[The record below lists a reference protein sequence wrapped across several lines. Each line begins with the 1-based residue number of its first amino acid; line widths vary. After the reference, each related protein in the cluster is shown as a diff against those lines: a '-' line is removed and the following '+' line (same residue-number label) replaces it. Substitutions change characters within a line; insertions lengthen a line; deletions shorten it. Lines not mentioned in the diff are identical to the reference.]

1 MKRTVNNREIKS
13 FEKKINYFF
22 NNKSLLKQALTHRS
36 FVNEKKNYTIGHN
49 ERLEFLGD
57 AVLELIVSDYLYKE
71 YTNLKEGEL
80 TKLRASI
87 VCELSLAE
95 AARRINIGTYLYL
108 GKGEELTGGRE
119 RDSILCDVFEAIIGA
134 IYIDSNIDNARTY
147 VYDHLLCHI
156 TKNHHSFIDY
166 KTSLQEQIQKYSTI
180 PIEYEV
186 LEEIG
191 PDHNKRFVVQVSH
204 KNKVLGLGMGRSKK
218 EAEQKAA
225 WKAMKN
231 I

>member
-119 RDSILCDVFEAIIGA
+119 
-134 IYIDSNIDNARTY
+134 
-147 VYDHLLCHI
+147 
-156 TKNHHSFIDY
+156 
-166 KTSLQEQIQKYSTI
+166 
-180 PIEYEV
+180 
-186 LEEIG
+186 
-191 PDHNKRFVVQVSH
+191 
-204 KNKVLGLGMGRSKK
+204 
-218 EAEQKAA
+218 
-225 WKAMKN
+225 
-231 I
+231 